1 MSFKERRKF
10 HRIDAHNLHLD
21 ISVKGIEDSIS
32 SSISCRIVNLSMDGL
47 KLETQFPI
55 ELQDVHLRSSD
66 SENSPNEIEGK
77 IVYCE
82 EISHKNFH
90 VGIGL
95 IGSNMEKFKFISRLT
110 NQFDSYH
117 VNINSIDDNI
127 SSTI

>member
-1 MSFKERRKF
+1 MSFEERRKF
-10 HRIDAHNLHLD
+10 HRIDIHNLPLD

-32 SSISCRIVNLSMDGL
+32 SSIRCRIVNLSMDGL
-47 KLETQFPI
+47 KLETPSPI
-55 ELQDVHLRSSD
+55 ELQDVHLKSYD

-82 EISHKNFH
+82 EISQKNFH

-110 NQFDSYH
+110 NQFDIYH
-117 VNINSIDDNI
+117 VNINTIDDNM